1 MLRMG
6 LEIRRCSSGS
16 TLVDTNK
23 IVEHGPWV
31 RVRAVPTHHT
41 GLLQATVGSH
51 SGASLEVVH
60 VVLGTSGHTIWMVE
74 SFSPPLPH
82 PIVVVLCSIM
92 AISDEQLAARLA
104 RHDEYFCEVVNLVP
118 PHLYI
123 PQDEPDPNVRYFK
136 VCVRRRKDHLLPVLT
151 YGVLYILQNKKLA
164 APLQQKKEESA
175 KGKKVK
181 FDPANMKSVTQ
192 VQKVR

>member
-1 MLRMG
+1 
-6 LEIRRCSSGS
+6 
-16 TLVDTNK
+16 
-23 IVEHGPWV
+23 
-31 RVRAVPTHHT
+31 
-41 GLLQATVGSH
+41 
-51 SGASLEVVH
+51 
-60 VVLGTSGHTIWMVE
+60 MVE

-82 PIVVVLCSIM
+82 SIVVLLRSIM

-136 VCVRRRKDHLLPVLT
+136 VCARRRKDHLLPVLT
-151 YGVLYILQNKKLA
+151 YCDLNVLQNKKLA